1 VTSAPPP
8 PAVPPGVPDLALI
21 YAEPDKVTQFFT
33 RTGRRIPRWVGPAVV
48 AASCAAACG
57 YVLWSN
63 PTDGGAS
70 DIPGCLVRLTT
81 GFDCPGCGGTRAAW
95 YLMHGDLAGA
105 AQHHILFVFAVPFLV
120 YAYIAWAAGAIF
132 HRRIPQLRLSFRT
145 IGIALAVWAVFTVL
159 RNLPF
164 EPFSWFYV

>member
-1 VTSAPPP
+1 
-8 PAVPPGVPDLALI
+8 
-21 YAEPDKVTQFFT
+21 
-33 RTGRRIPRWVGPAVV
+33 
-48 AASCAAACG
+48 
-57 YVLWSN
+57 
-63 PTDGGAS
+63 
-70 DIPGCLVRLTT
+70 
-81 GFDCPGCGGTRAAW
+81 
-95 YLMHGDLAGA
+95 MHGDLAGA

-132 HRRIPQLRLSFRT
+132 HKRIPQLRLSFRA

>member
-1 VTSAPPP
+1 VHG
-8 PAVPPGVPDLALI
+8 GVPDLPLI

-33 RTGRRIPRWVGPAVV
+33 RTGRRIPAWVGPAVV
-48 AASCAAACG
+48 AAGSAAACG

-120 YAYIAWAAGAIF
+120 YMYVAWAGRRTFGA
-132 HRRIPQLRLSFRT
+132 RLPALRLPPLA
-145 IGIALAVWAVFTVL
+145 IGLFLGAWLVFSVA
-159 RNLPF
+159 RNLPWA
-164 EPFSWFYV
+164 PFTWLYV